1 MNEEEMRYRVSA
13 VITSNLQIVVQAAN
27 IEEAEASAEAID
39 FDKWSVL
46 SNEYQIVDVSKDF
59 FERKLKVEQDT
70 EHLPTTDG
78 PYLKIVKVE
87 TT

>member
-1 MNEEEMRYRVSA
+1 MNEEEKRYRVSA

-27 IEEAEASAEAID
+27 FEEAEASAEAID

-46 SNEYQIVDVSKDF
+46 SNEYLIVDVSKDF

-70 EHLPTTDG
+70 EVTTSNEGPT
-78 PYLKIVKVE
+78 LRIVKG
-87 TT
+87 

>member
-46 SNEYQIVDVSKDF
+46 SNEYLIVDVSKDF
-59 FERKLKVEQDT
+59 FERKLRVEQDT
-70 EHLPTTDG
+70 EVTTSNEGPT
-78 PYLKIVKVE
+78 LRIVKG
-87 TT
+87 

>member
-1 MNEEEMRYRVSA
+1 MNEEEKRYRVSA

-27 IEEAEASAEAID
+27 LEEAEASAEAID

-46 SNEYQIVDVSKDF
+46 SNEYLIVDVSKDF

-70 EHLPTTDG
+70 EVTTSNEG
-78 PYLKIVKVE
+78 PILKIVKG
-87 TT
+87 

>member
-1 MNEEEMRYRVSA
+1 MNEEEKRYRVSA

-46 SNEYQIVDVSKDF
+46 SNEYLIVDVSKDF

-70 EHLPTTDG
+70 EVTPSNEDPT
-78 PYLKIVKVE
+78 LKIVN
-87 TT
+87 

>member
-1 MNEEEMRYRVSA
+1 MNEEEKRYRVSA

-46 SNEYQIVDVSKDF
+46 SNEYLIVDVSKDF

-70 EHLPTTDG
+70 EVTPSNEGPT
-78 PYLKIVKVE
+78 LRIVKG
-87 TT
+87 

>member
-1 MNEEEMRYRVSA
+1 MRYRVSA

-70 EHLPTTDG
+70 EVTASNEGLI
-78 PYLKIVKVE
+78 LRIVKG
-87 TT
+87 

>member
-1 MNEEEMRYRVSA
+1 MNEEEKRYRVSA
-13 VITSNLQIVVQAAN
+13 VITSNLQIVVQATN

-70 EHLPTTDG
+70 EVTTSNEGPT
-78 PYLKIVKVE
+78 LKIVKG
-87 TT
+87 

>member
-1 MNEEEMRYRVSA
+1 MNEEEKRYRVSA

-70 EHLPTTDG
+70 EVTTSNEGPT
-78 PYLKIVKVE
+78 LKIVKG
-87 TT
+87 

>member
-1 MNEEEMRYRVSA
+1 MNEEEKRYRVSA

-46 SNEYQIVDVSKDF
+46 SNEYLIVDVSKDF

-70 EHLPTTDG
+70 EVTTSNEG
-78 PYLKIVKVE
+78 PILKIVKG
-87 TT
+87 

>member
-1 MNEEEMRYRVSA
+1 MNEEEKRYRVSA

-70 EHLPTTDG
+70 EVTTSSEG
-78 PYLKIVKVE
+78 PILKIVKG
-87 TT
+87 

>member
-1 MNEEEMRYRVSA
+1 MNEEEKRYRVSA

-70 EHLPTTDG
+70 EVTASNEGLT
-78 PYLKIVKVE
+78 LRIVKG
-87 TT
+87 

>member
-1 MNEEEMRYRVSA
+1 MNEEEKRYRVSA

-46 SNEYQIVDVSKDF
+46 SNEYLIVDVSKDF

-70 EHLPTTDG
+70 EVTTSNEG
-78 PYLKIVKVE
+78 PILKIVK
-87 TT
+87 

>member
-1 MNEEEMRYRVSA
+1 MNEEEKRYRVSA

-39 FDKWSVL
+39 FEKWSVL

-59 FERKLKVEQDT
+59 FERKLRVEQDGEVT
-70 EHLPTTDG
+70 HSIEG
-78 PYLKIVKVE
+78 PILTIVKG
-87 TT
+87 

>member
-1 MNEEEMRYRVSA
+1 MSAEEMRYRVSA

-27 IEEAEASAEAID
+27 FEEAEASAEAID

-70 EHLPTTDG
+70 EVTPSNEGPT
-78 PYLKIVKVE
+78 LRIVKG
-87 TT
+87 

>member
-1 MNEEEMRYRVSA
+1 MNEEEKRYRVSA

-46 SNEYQIVDVSKDF
+46 SNEYLIVDVSKDF
-59 FERKLKVEQDT
+59 FERKLKVDQDT
-70 EHLPTTDG
+70 EVTTSNEYPT
-78 PYLKIVKVE
+78 LKIVN
-87 TT
+87 

>member
-1 MNEEEMRYRVSA
+1 MNEEEKRYRVSA

-46 SNEYQIVDVSKDF
+46 SNEYQIVDGSKDF
-59 FERKLKVEQDT
+59 FERRLKVDQDT
-70 EHLPTTDG
+70 EVLTSNQNPT
-78 PYLKIVKVE
+78 LKIVN
-87 TT
+87 